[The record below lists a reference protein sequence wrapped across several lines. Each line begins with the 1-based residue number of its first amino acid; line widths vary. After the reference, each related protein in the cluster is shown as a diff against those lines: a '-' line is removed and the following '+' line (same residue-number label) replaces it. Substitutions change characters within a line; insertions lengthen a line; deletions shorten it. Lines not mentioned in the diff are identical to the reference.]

1 MNCKYWTQ
9 EVEKVV
15 SLIKELY
22 KKEPAGGML
31 HIVVDDGNLEDE
43 HIQWC
48 IDYCNREEN
57 ANRHDK
63 LMCLDIANRMLE
75 LTYEQRV
82 LVYYMEMSFEC
93 TGDCMK
99 CAVERAIEDDENL
112 W

>member
-9 EVEKVV
+9 EVGEIV

-43 HIQWC
+43 HLQWC

-93 TGDCMK
+93 KGDCMK
-99 CAVERAIEDDENL
+99 CAVERVIEDDENL